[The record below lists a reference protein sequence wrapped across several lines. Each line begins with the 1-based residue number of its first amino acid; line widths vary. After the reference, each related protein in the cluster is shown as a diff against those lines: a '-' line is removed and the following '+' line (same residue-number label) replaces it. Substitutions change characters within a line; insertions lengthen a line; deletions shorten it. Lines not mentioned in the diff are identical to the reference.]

1 MQGVLNL
8 DPSCLVFFFF
18 GFLFGSF
25 WKSELGFPRLALR
38 TRLFIFDSIL
48 FGSDDGKLNR
58 VSRLANTFGKGF
70 DFARSGN
77 IWGFTFN
84 QLW

>member
-8 DPSCLVFFFF
+8 DPSCLVFFF

-58 VSRLANTFGKGF
+58 VSKIGQYIRK
-70 DFARSGN
+70 RV
-77 IWGFTFN
+77 
-84 QLW
+84 